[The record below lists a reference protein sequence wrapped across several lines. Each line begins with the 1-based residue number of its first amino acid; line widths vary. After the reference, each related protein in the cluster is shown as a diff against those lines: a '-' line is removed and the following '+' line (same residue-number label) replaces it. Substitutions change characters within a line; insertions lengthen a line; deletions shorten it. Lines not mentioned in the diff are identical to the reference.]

1 MEVFNCRSPFII
13 SVNGASTQVET
24 KLELFIW
31 SFNETEPT
39 TPTKV
44 LQKTRFSDTQYINH
58 YNISPFVYDLILPYD
73 INSSVYNVKCI
84 IYYKDEGDTEF
95 TYIYT
100 YNYLSVNGY
109 SEYNEGTNAIKTTN
123 EGALPLLNPDI
134 NRYINYYRAG
144 VSLYEP
150 TIDVIFDFTVYDRYR
165 VTIESGEYGNV
176 TYIDAGDY
184 DTDYAVSSFYMSAAG
199 VPEVANGND
208 FIIEYR
214 YEDNYYELI
223 RYTLTPICEIKYTP
237 YILDFVNN
245 WGGLQKITLFKNS
258 TKTIDVKGSDYN
270 TNTFTSGYPNYDAQ
284 LGQKRVF
291 NKNGTTTIKCNT
303 GWIKEIENANIKDI
317 MLSEYLYLRSA
328 DSGLSFAA
336 AVTLKNSSMLMK
348 THLNEKVI
356 NYELEFEVANS
367 LINNVV

>member
-13 SVNGASTQVET
+13 SVLGASTQVET

-31 SFNETEPT
+31 GFNETEPT

-58 YNISPFVYDLILPYD
+58 YNISPFVYDLILPYYLL
-73 INSSVYNVKCI
+73 SSVYNVKCI

-134 NRYINYYRAG
+134 NRYINYYRVATSG
-144 VSLYEP
+144 YSP
-150 TIDVIFDFTVYDRYR
+150 TIDIIFDFTVYNRYR
-165 VTIESGEYGNV
+165 MSIESGEYGNN
-176 TYIDAGDY
+176 TYIDAADY
-184 DTDYAVSSFYMSAAG
+184 DTDYTVSTFDMTQSAI
-199 VPEVANGND
+199 PETANGND
-208 FIIEYR
+208 FIIEYF
-214 YEDNYYELI
+214 DGTNYYELI
-223 RYTLTPICEIKYTP
+223 RYTLIPICETKYTP
-237 YILDFVNN
+237 YVLDFVNN
-245 WGGLQKITLFKNS
+245 WGGLQRITLFKNS

-270 TNTFTSGYPNYDAQ
+270 TNTFTSGYPSYDIQ

-291 NKNGTTTIKCNT
+291 NKNGSTTIKCNT

-317 MLSEYLYLRSA
+317 MLSEYLYLKSS
-328 DSGLSFAA
+328 DLSFAA

-367 LINNVV
+367 IINNVV